1 MKNVSIALLGCGT
14 VGKGVV
20 DLLQMNGHLIA
31 EQTDTH
37 IHIKHVLVRDIEK
50 YKNVGLDENLH
61 LTDNFKDIIEDDEVE
76 IVVEVMGSADF
87 AKACI
92 EECFRRGKSVVSA
105 NKDVIADC
113 GIGLLKLAQENG
125 ADFQFE
131 ASVAGGIPI
140 IRPMYSSL
148 NANQIEEIIGI
159 MNGTTNYILTNM
171 TDRGLTYE
179 EALKEA
185 QEKGYAEADPTSDVG
200 GFDAARKIA
209 ILAKLGFHAYVNVKD
224 VSIEGIEGVTKEDIA
239 HATAMGYAIKLLA
252 VAEKNTD
259 GISLAVHPA
268 FVPKDH
274 PLANV
279 GGAYN
284 AVYVSGNCVG
294 DVMLYGQ
301 GAGSLPTASA
311 VVSDIMNVIQ
321 HINTE
326 MTGKRPYLW
335 HETAVKDAAENKAPY
350 YIRLIAA
357 NAPGVLANM
366 SGVFAKHG
374 ISIRSLI
381 QKDETKEAAE
391 IVILV
396 DSTPCKTVRLALN
409 EIEQLTCI
417 HRICNAIRVIEV

>member
-1 MKNVSIALLGCGT
+1 
-14 VGKGVV
+14 
-20 DLLQMNGHLIA
+20 
-31 EQTDTH
+31 
-37 IHIKHVLVRDIEK
+37 
-50 YKNVGLDENLH
+50 
-61 LTDNFKDIIEDDEVE
+61 
-76 IVVEVMGSADF
+76 
-87 AKACI
+87 
-92 EECFRRGKSVVSA
+92 
-105 NKDVIADC
+105 
-113 GIGLLKLAQENG
+113 
-125 ADFQFE
+125 
-131 ASVAGGIPI
+131 
-140 IRPMYSSL
+140 
-148 NANQIEEIIGI
+148 

-284 AVYVSGNCVG
+284 AVYVRGNCVG

-417 HRICNAIRVIEV
+417 HRICNAICVIEV

>member
-50 YKNVGLDENLH
+50 YKNVGLDKNLH

-159 MNGTTNYILTNM
+159 MNGTTN
-171 TDRGLTYE
+171 
-179 EALKEA
+179 
-185 QEKGYAEADPTSDVG
+185 
-200 GFDAARKIA
+200 
-209 ILAKLGFHAYVNVKD
+209 
-224 VSIEGIEGVTKEDIA
+224 
-239 HATAMGYAIKLLA
+239 
-252 VAEKNTD
+252 
-259 GISLAVHPA
+259 
-268 FVPKDH
+268 
-274 PLANV
+274 
-279 GGAYN
+279 
-284 AVYVSGNCVG
+284 
-294 DVMLYGQ
+294 
-301 GAGSLPTASA
+301 
-311 VVSDIMNVIQ
+311 
-321 HINTE
+321 
-326 MTGKRPYLW
+326 
-335 HETAVKDAAENKAPY
+335 
-350 YIRLIAA
+350 
-357 NAPGVLANM
+357 
-366 SGVFAKHG
+366 
-374 ISIRSLI
+374 
-381 QKDETKEAAE
+381 
-391 IVILV
+391 
-396 DSTPCKTVRLALN
+396 
-409 EIEQLTCI
+409 
-417 HRICNAIRVIEV
+417 

>member
-185 QEKGYAEADPTSDVG
+185 QEKGYAEADPTSD
-200 GFDAARKIA
+200 
-209 ILAKLGFHAYVNVKD
+209 KD

-284 AVYVSGNCVG
+284 AVYVRGNCVG